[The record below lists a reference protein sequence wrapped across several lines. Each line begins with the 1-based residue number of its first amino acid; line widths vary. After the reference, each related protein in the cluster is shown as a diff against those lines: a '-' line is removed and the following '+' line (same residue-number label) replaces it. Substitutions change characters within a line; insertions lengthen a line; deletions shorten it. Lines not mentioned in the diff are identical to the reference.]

1 MHALRKLIRGCPAYR
16 QHGLPVR
23 AAKEQEWTNGAAT
36 LDEAIHGAGRFA
48 SGKERHGA
56 FDDI

>member
-1 MHALRKLIRGCPAYR
+1 MRADRHSAYA

-23 AAKEQEWTNGAAT
+23 AAMKLEWANSAGT
-36 LDEAIHGAGRFA
+36 LSEAIQGAGRFA
-48 SGKERHGA
+48 SGKGRHGA